1 MRTVKFNKELYRAT
15 KVAENS
21 FSEVFKSMQLL
32 HYTVMYEKFDLDK
45 EGIQE
50 FQKNLTDYNN
60 ECLDNRE
67 AFLAE
72 EEKLLTEYQFSC
84 EESARRFPTRAKMKM
99 LGRRPKR
106 MQDWDVALQNAT
118 DAIEVCLVLFLH
130 EFVKVLQP
138 SAEDIKVY
146 WESMVENADLY
157 ARGMTDDFVVKYFK
171 NEIDLEIT
179 EKEDK

>member
-1 MRTVKFNKELYRAT
+1 MKAKKFDKELHRAT

-32 HYTVMYEKFDLDK
+32 HYTVMYDKFDFTK
-45 EGIQE
+45 EMIQD

-67 AFLAE
+67 AFLAQ
-72 EEKLLTEYQFSC
+72 EEKMLTEYGFSC
-84 EESARRFPTRAKMKM
+84 EESAKRFPLRAKMKM

-130 EFVKVLQP
+130 EIVKVLQP
-138 SAEDIKVY
+138 SPDDIKLY

-157 ARGMTDDFVVKYFK
+157 ARGMTDDFVVKYFLD
-171 NEIDLEIT
+171 EIDLKIT
-179 EKEDK
+179 E